1 MEKHTTDTI
10 IDISRKIYEEQ
21 EKEFAL
27 STERIQ
33 YNCDSDTVG
42 DENMLLDD
50 SDRYFAKRNHWGY
63 KDMKAIDD
71 WPVTEVTIAAF
82 R

>member
-10 IDISRKIYEEQ
+10 IDISRKVYEEQ

-27 STERIQ
+27 TTERIK

-42 DENMLLDD
+42 DENMLLDN
-50 SDRYFAKRNHWGY
+50 SDRYFAKRNNWGY
-63 KDMKAIDD
+63 KNMKATDD
-71 WPVTEVTIAAF
+71 
-82 R
+82 